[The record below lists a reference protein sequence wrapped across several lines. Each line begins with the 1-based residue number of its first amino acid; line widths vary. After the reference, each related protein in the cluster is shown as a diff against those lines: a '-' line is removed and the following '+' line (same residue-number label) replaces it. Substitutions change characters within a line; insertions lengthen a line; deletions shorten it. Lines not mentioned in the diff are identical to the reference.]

1 MKRNVRK
8 ASSLILAAV
17 MTVGAASAAF
27 AGEYKVQKGDC
38 LAKIAPKYETTWQ
51 ALADMNKLANPNL
64 IFPNQILK
72 VPDLETGASEVKE
85 EVSKP
90 VTLPAPVEEAK
101 PVAPSENEVKEEA
114 TVALTS
120 LKVADIAM
128 TGTALE
134 PEFAPDV
141 TSYTVNVQDDIYG
154 VKVTPTAE
162 EGAVIT
168 VDGNEL
174 DENGSYIVKLDQS
187 IEGYGKDYSVDAV
200 VKVVKGDAEKE
211 YTIHIVRENAASTY
225 ALFEAKSYE
234 DKETGLTL
242 PYELYVPSNYDA
254 SKKYPVVYVMH
265 GAGQRQQPLDMVL
278 KRYQSATIWAK
289 DSEAGVNQCIV
300 VSPQIVPAE
309 GAGWTDFMKDYDREG
324 FDTKNPV
331 MTVDAYNMQPYAVAG
346 YNLLQEIKSEY
357 SVDENKI
364 YATGLSMGGFGTFAT
379 AVAHPDEF
387 AAIVPVCGGLDPE
400 KASVLKDNNVK
411 VWLFHAKDDP
421 AVNFAAFGQTSI
433 DALEKAGVDYKA
445 TVFEPGEVFYP
456 NAHFA
461 WTPAYANKEM
471 RTWLFEQ
478 SK

>member
-1 MKRNVRK
+1 
-8 ASSLILAAV
+8 
-17 MTVGAASAAF
+17 
-27 AGEYKVQKGDC
+27 
-38 LAKIAPKYETTWQ
+38 
-51 ALADMNKLANPNL
+51 
-64 IFPNQILK
+64 
-72 VPDLETGASEVKE
+72 
-85 EVSKP
+85 
-90 VTLPAPVEEAK
+90 
-101 PVAPSENEVKEEA
+101 
-114 TVALTS
+114 
-120 LKVADIAM
+120 M

-211 YTIHIVRENAASTY
+211 YKIHIVRENAASTY

-242 PYELYVPSNYDA
+242 PYELYVPSSYDA

-300 VSPQIVPAE
+300 VSPQIVPTE